1 MVSVYLKKTNYTKNY
16 KFSFAGKSLME
27 RLMELPVYQ
36 KNPLTRTYDKRM
48 ITKLIYNF
56 RSHSKIIELPNKAFY
71 DGDLVAKATSGN
83 TFFSYFCTDRPFLR
97 ILN

>member
-1 MVSVYLKKTNYTKNY
+1 
-16 KFSFAGKSLME
+16 ME